1 MFDSLKKY
9 LRHHFHHP
17 NYFYFMVSLILLI
30 LVPPFSELI
39 ESRSLLLNSSFGL
52 VILMGI
58 FYTTANFNQFI
69 TFSIL
74 GVILFVLFVIAQQS
88 QTFSFWNP
96 IMTAIFFL
104 GVFRNLIQHIFRVEK
119 IGLNEVY
126 ASIAGYLVL
135 GIMVTPF
142 FFLIE
147 QSIPHSFKLPEDTEF
162 YDFMYFSYIT
172 LTTIGYGDITPVHHI
187 AKSFTILVG
196 IFGQLYLTILVAIII
211 GKYLAIDI
219 ERKKSSKKD

>member
-1 MFDSLKKY
+1 MFENIKEY

-17 NYFYFMVSLILLI
+17 NYLYFMVSLILLI
-30 LVPPFSELI
+30 LIPPFSELI
-39 ESRSLLLNSSFGL
+39 DSRSLLLNASFGL
-52 VILMGI
+52 VLLMGI
-58 FYTTANFNQFI
+58 FYTTANFRQFI
-69 TFSIL
+69 IFSIL
-74 GVILFVLFVIAQQS
+74 GITLFLLFTIGQHR

-96 IMTAIFFL
+96 IITALFFL
-104 GVFRNLIQHIFRVEK
+104 GVFRNLILHIFRVEK

-135 GIMVTPF
+135 GIMVAPF

-147 QSIPHSFKLPEDTEF
+147 NALPNSFVLPADAEF
-162 YDFMYFSYIT
+162 YDFIYFSYIT
-172 LTTIGYGDITPVHHI
+172 LTTIGFGDISPVHHI

-211 GKYLAIDI
+211 GKYLAFDI
-219 ERKKSSKKD
+219 ESKNKRTED